1 MRQLLAD
8 FARLLPSGGRPR
20 PHLDENG
27 HEEPPAQVAL
37 FGGMVNTRP
46 ILLQPNGVHAAPDP
60 IAQGTDTPSRPSR
73 WQFVQTFHDMALS
86 VSEESFVAV
95 ITSPRPLASTPRG
108 RLQADPAR
116 ANLRVPPHVA
126 YGSLFVGND
135 PAPYGL
141 G

>member
-1 MRQLLAD
+1 VRTPALPDLRKLLT
-8 FARLLPSGGRPR
+8 SGGRDR
-20 PHLDENG
+20 GN
-27 HEEPPAQVAL
+27 PPPQVDL

-46 ILLQPNGVHAAPDP
+46 ILGQPNGVHPAPTP

-73 WQFVQTFHDMALS
+73 WTFVQQFHDQWLS
-86 VSEESFVAV
+86 VAEGRFVAIIV
-95 ITSPRPLASTPRG
+95 GPQPLASVPRG
-108 RLQADPAR
+108 RLQPDRMR